1 MLARCRAGGG
11 PGAHARALPALLWTA
26 PEQQRQQQRW
36 PQLEQRQR
44 PEQQQVL
51 VRLRQQQ
58 RRALSGAGAGGVSSV
73 SGGPRRGARRA
84 RSLLPPERRSAP
96 PPAPWLPRVREAL
109 AGLQPDGSRAAG
121 AVDVETE
128 IAAAAAAA
136 EAAAA
141 AAATA
146 AATAAGKADD
156 ARAAEGGRETEV
168 ERHIAELRR
177 KGVPEQLVSP
187 LLNPSQPYYDPE
199 RDVIVEPGTGRLF
212 KKSKAAEASSTGV
225 QATWYGQEDEE
236 VEAPRQGLGAASA
249 AGSDPATSPSSSPSP
264 SRSPSR
270 SPSPSS
276 SSSSS
281 SSSSR
286 PRHLSAGEALLRT
299 APDAGEFSP
308 DLEQLDRERLVSPC
322 ELGRLVWALPFSD
335 PPEMPPAQLFNE
347 ARRIF
352 QAGSDYLGP
361 AQRAAH
367 LAKLN
372 SDSPQVCFLG
382 RSNVGKSSLLNA
394 LFASSPR
401 KSSDKS
407 RLAQVSK
414 TPGRTKLLHAFG
426 AGRNDGWKHR
436 RSLPHFRV
444 VLVDCPGYGFARI
457 DEAGSRAMGKAIA
470 EFMENRDQVLFAR
483 AYLLLDSGVGVTPL
497 DLEMMNMLETLGIK
511 FTPVL
516 TKCDRHSRSE
526 LERTVE
532 QTLKHL
538 HAFTGTADALFGV
551 ATKGES
557 ATSLVDRLRADVV
570 FKADNHFFRR
580 KRSAGRSALFGKT

>member
-1 MLARCRAGGG
+1 MLARFRSGGG
-11 PGAHARALPALLWTA
+11 PGLHRRALPALIWTV
-26 PEQQRQQQRW
+26 
-36 PQLEQRQR
+36 
-44 PEQQQVL
+44 PEQQQQQRRQQQQQQHVA
-51 VRLRQQQ
+51 VGLRQQQ
-58 RRALSGAGAGGVSSV
+58 RRALSGGGAGGDSSG
-73 SGGPRRGARRA
+73 SGGGSGDARRGARRA
-84 RSLLPPERRSAP
+84 RSLLEPERRSAP
-96 PPAPWLPRVREAL
+96 PPSPWLPRVREAL

-121 AVDVETE
+121 AVNVEAK
-128 IAAAAAAA
+128 IAAAEAAAEAA

-141 AAATA
+141 ATA
-146 AATAAGKADD
+146 ASKADK
-156 ARAAEGGRETEV
+156 ARAAEGGRETEL
-168 ERHIAELRR
+168 ERHLAELRR

-187 LLNPSQPYYDPE
+187 LLNPSHPYYDPE
-199 RDVIVEPGTGRLF
+199 RDVIVEPSTGRLL
-212 KKSKAAEASSTGV
+212 KKSKAAEASFTGV

-236 VEAPRQGLGAASA
+236 VEAPRQGPGGASA
-249 AGSDPATSPSSSPSP
+249 AGSGPATCPSSSPSP
-264 SRSPSR
+264 S
-270 SPSPSS
+270 PSP
-276 SSSSS
+276 SSS

-322 ELGRLVWALPFSD
+322 ELGRLVWALPFLD
-335 PPEMPPAQLFNE
+335 PPETPPAQLFNE

-352 QAGSDYLGP
+352 HAGSDYLGP

-394 LFASSPR
+394 LFGSGPR
-401 KSSDKS
+401 KGSDKS
-407 RLAQVSK
+407 RLALVSK
-414 TPGRTKLLHAFG
+414 TPGRTKMLHAFG

-497 DLEMMNMLETLGIK
+497 DLEMMNMLDTLNIK

-526 LERTVE
+526 LELTVE

-538 HAFTGTADALFGV
+538 HAFSGTADALLGV

-557 ATSLVDRLRADVV
+557 ARSLVDRLRADVV
-570 FKADNHFFRR
+570 LKADNHFFRR
-580 KRSAGRSALFGKT
+580 KRSAGRTALFGTS